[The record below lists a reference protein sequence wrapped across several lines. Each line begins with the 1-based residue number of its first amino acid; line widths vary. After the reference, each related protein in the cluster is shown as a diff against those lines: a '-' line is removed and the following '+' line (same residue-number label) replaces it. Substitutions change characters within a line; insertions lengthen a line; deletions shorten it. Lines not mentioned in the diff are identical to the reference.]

1 MRRILVLAMLLAG
14 HSAAHG
20 QAERFGSTPAEY
32 RAAAVKVAS
41 LEGDLAGLSKRYGV
55 PIRTMRAIARG
66 QVRAL
71 PALGAGPLRETV
83 GRLAGEASTL
93 RTQIGALQ
101 DRVREAEAR
110 LPIGSVTSSRSDL
123 KRIAADLASASAAL
137 DAGELSAAR
146 KTLSRIAPEAA
157 EIGSIGTDLWTR
169 IVKATALLDYVAGDI
184 EGSDTTLRQASS
196 LIVEQAADQA
206 WELQQERGERLLDY
220 GERTQDVQL
229 IARAVTVLSAEA
241 LPLIRSDEIR
251 RVRTLD
257 ALCRARISPFVEEI
271 SVQTWEA
278 QRKRLPEL
286 ISTCMAAATSAS
298 GAGSAPPARRSTA
311 MSGYA
316 MALSLR
322 YLFENDD
329 RDMADAIRWLDRAKR
344 FADESGDA
352 ETIRIRF
359 ALVGDVAS
367 MRFAVT
373 RTRDGLDE
381 AIAAYQQE
389 LSLLDR
395 MTEPT
400 EWAAV
405 EQRLGSTHL
414 SMHLLEHRR
423 DQLLLADRHLTLAMT
438 VFTPAFSSVAWARA
452 AATRAQARGTLGIVD
467 GDRSAVRNSIIELAS
482 ARDVLAT
489 ASAIGKADI
498 AERTMAEFSAFLAAH
513 P

>member
-1 MRRILVLAMLLAG
+1 MSRVLVLAMLLAG

-20 QAERFGSTPAEY
+20 QAERFGSTPGEY
-32 RAAAVKVAS
+32 RTAILKVAS

-55 PIRTMRAIARG
+55 PIATMRAIARG

-83 GRLAGEASTL
+83 GRLAAEASTL
-93 RTQIGALQ
+93 RTQISALR
-101 DRVREAEAR
+101 DRVRDAGAR
-110 LPIGSVTSSRSDL
+110 LPIGSGSSSRSDL
-123 KRIAADLASASAAL
+123 NRIAADLASASASV

-146 KTLSRIAPEAA
+146 KTLSRIGPEAS
-157 EIGSIGTDLWTR
+157 EIGMTGTDLWTR

-184 EGSDTTLRQASS
+184 DGADATLQRASA
-196 LIVEQAADQA
+196 LIVEQAVDRA

-229 IARAVTVLSAEA
+229 IARAGAVLADEA
-241 LPLIRSDEIR
+241 LPLVRADEIK
-251 RVRTLD
+251 RVKTLD
-257 ALCRARISPFVEEI
+257 LLCRARISPFTEEI

-286 ISTCMAAATSAS
+286 LSTCMAAATSAS
-298 GAGSAPPARRSTA
+298 RTEGAPPARRSTA
-311 MSGYA
+311 MSSYS
-316 MALSLR
+316 MALALR
-322 YLFENDD
+322 YLFENDE
-329 RDMADAIRWLDRAKR
+329 RDMADATRWLDRAKR
-344 FADESGDA
+344 LADESGDA
-352 ETIRIRF
+352 ETIRVRF

-373 RTRDGLDE
+373 RARAGLDE
-381 AIAAYQQE
+381 AIAAYHQA
-389 LSLLDR
+389 LKLLDKVAA
-395 MTEPT
+395 PT

-405 EQRLGSTHL
+405 EQRLGSAHL
-414 SMHLLEHRR
+414 SLHLLEHRR

-438 VFTPAFSSVAWARA
+438 VFTRSFSDIAWARA
-452 AATRAQARGTLGIVD
+452 AATRAEARGTLGIID
-467 GDRSAVRNSIIELAS
+467 GDRSVVEKSAAELAT
-482 ARDVLAT
+482 ARDVLVG

-498 AERTMAEFSAFLAAH
+498 AARTLVEFSSFLASH